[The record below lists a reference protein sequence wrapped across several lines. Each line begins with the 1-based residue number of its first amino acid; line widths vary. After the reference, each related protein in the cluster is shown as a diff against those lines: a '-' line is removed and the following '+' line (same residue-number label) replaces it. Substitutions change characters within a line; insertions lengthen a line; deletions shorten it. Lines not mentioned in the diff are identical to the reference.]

1 MKFPTRLSLAAL
13 VLCLLAASPARG
25 QLNLANDMIDKGTG
39 TRLELRSVFDPIP
52 PTGHAPVR
60 AVITSG
66 SSRNSTWSF
75 DFNKQSGGY
84 DGQHSHSSSFRVGVP
99 PRSTQSALFLV
110 PLVADYG
117 SSRGYRNGSFTV
129 DVGAGAFGS
138 RRYSDSGDPPS
149 EFPSIAI
156 SPALADSSATKL
168 DKELESRR
176 KSASMYGGNVKFGS
190 QFKLDDLPE
199 DWLGYSGFDYLMFSH
214 TDWAKLRPGVRR
226 AIEQWIRLGGE
237 LHLYAPKETTA
248 AALGVPGGEEN
259 LKRPVGL
266 GRVARYDWDGKELS
280 ETSTV
285 GRYWSKDRREADLQ
299 EGRTSFAKGSNYWP
313 LVEAIGERSFASWQV
328 VLFLVVFGV
337 LVGPVNLFVLAPS
350 GQRHRLFMTTP
361 LLSLGASALMVVV
374 ILYQDGTGGMG
385 ARFVAIELQPADT
398 TATVTQEQVSRT
410 GVLLSGAFETKQ
422 AALIEPVCM
431 ADRPWVKLHPGNN
444 AQKLALSQD
453 GAVRSGSYFQ
463 SRAEQGQ
470 ILRAAVSTRAR
481 IERKAGSA
489 PNTPPTLISA
499 LGFSVS
505 QLFYIDDEGEAWKSS
520 GPLASGSEATL
531 AKCDL
536 KELRAAWDA
545 AVEPSSTGL
554 RKALKL
560 QTSMLQRGRFFA
572 VAAEAPAFTLDT
584 LSAIDWD
591 ADRVALFGHV
601 ATP

>member
-1 MKFPTRLSLAAL
+1 MNPPKCFSLAATCA
-13 VLCLLAASPARG
+13 CLLAATSARA
-25 QLNLANDMIDKGTG
+25 QLNLANDMIDKATG

-52 PTGHAPVR
+52 PTGHVPVR

-66 SSRNSTWSF
+66 SSRDSTWSF

-84 DGQHSHSSSFRVGVP
+84 DGQHSQTSSFRVGVP
-99 PRSTQSALFLV
+99 ANSTQSALFLV

-117 SSRGYRNGSFTV
+117 SSRGFGNGSFSV
-129 DVGAGAFGS
+129 NVGAGVFGS
-138 RRYSDSGDPPS
+138 RHYAESGDSPND
-149 EFPSIAI
+149 FPSIAI
-156 SPALADSSATKL
+156 SPALADSSVTKL

-226 AIEQWIRLGGE
+226 AVEQWIRLGGE
-237 LHLYAPKETTA
+237 LHLYAPKETTD
-248 AALGVPGGEEN
+248 AALGIPGGEGN
-259 LKRPVGL
+259 LKRPVGH
-266 GRVARYDWDGKELS
+266 GRVARFEWDGKELPDA
-280 ETSTV
+280 TTV
-285 GRYWSKDRREADLQ
+285 GRYWSAERRLADLQ
-299 EGRTSFAKGSNYWP
+299 EGRTSIAKGSNYWP

-328 VLFLVVFGV
+328 VLFLVVFGI

-350 GQRHRLFMTTP
+350 GRRHRLFVTTP
-361 LLSLGASALMVVV
+361 LLSLGASALMVGV
-374 ILYQDGTGGMG
+374 ILLQDGTGGMG
-385 ARFVAIELQPADT
+385 ARFVAIEVQPGEA
-398 TATVTQEQVSRT
+398 AGYVTQEQVSRT
-410 GVLLSGAFETKQ
+410 GVLLSGAFEMKQ
-422 AALIEPVCM
+422 TALVEPVCM
-431 ADRPWVKLHPGNN
+431 AVRPWVKLHSGQN
-444 AQKLALSQD
+444 AQKVALTQE
-453 GAVRSGSYFQ
+453 GLLRSGSHFQ

-481 IERKAGSA
+481 IEKKAGSA
-489 PNTPPTLISA
+489 PNTPPTLISS

-505 QLFYIDDEGEAWKSS
+505 QLFYIDESGEAWKSS
-520 GPLASGSEATL
+520 AALASGSEATL
-531 AKCDL
+531 AKCDI

-545 AVEPSSTGL
+545 AVEPASPQL

-560 QTSMLQRGRFFA
+560 QTATLQRGHFFA
-572 VAAEAPAFTLDT
+572 VAAEAPGFTLAT